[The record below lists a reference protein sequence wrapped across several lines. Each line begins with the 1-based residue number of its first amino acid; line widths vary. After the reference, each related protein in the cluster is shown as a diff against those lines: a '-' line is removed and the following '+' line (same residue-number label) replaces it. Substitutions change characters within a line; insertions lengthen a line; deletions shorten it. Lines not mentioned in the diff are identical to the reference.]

1 MSENK
6 KSYYAIIPANVRYD
20 KTLCANA
27 KLLYGEITALCNQ
40 EGYCWAGNEYFAE
53 LYDVHDKT
61 ISKWVKQLIDAGY
74 LTAEYTK
81 HGFSVTQRK
90 LFLAVQGYPPVT
102 KTLPHGERKDYPT
115 GNEKVTYN
123 NTTNNTNNNTVDSA
137 GGGSAVTPSLTI
149 INTKRFVAPSIDDV
163 QTYCSERKNG
173 IDAEQ
178 FMNYYES
185 KGWLIGK
192 NKMKDWKA
200 AIRTWESR
208 QKKTEQ
214 KTEDYYRRL

>member
-1 MSENK
+1 MSDK

-53 LYDVHDKT
+53 LYDVHEKT
-61 ISKWVKQLIDAGY
+61 VSKWIKQLIDAGY
-74 LTAEYTK
+74 LRAEYTK
-81 HGFSVTQRK
+81 HGFSITQRK
-90 LFLAVQGYPPVT
+90 LFLDVQGYPPVT
-102 KTLPHGERKDYPT
+102 KRLPHGERNDYPT

-123 NTTNNTNNNTVDSA
+123 NTTNNTINNTGDLA
-137 GGGSAVTPSLTI
+137 GGGSAFTPSLTI
-149 INTKRFVAPSIDDV
+149 TSTNRFTPPSIDDV
-163 QTYCSERKNG
+163 QNYCSERKNS

-178 FMNYYES
+178 FINYYES

-208 QKKTEQ
+208 QKKPEQ